1 MWLTLP
7 SWPLLIAGFGLL
19 TLAGLA
25 LAAPPLYGL
34 ALATTAA
41 LALSLLVFL
50 HPMVFVVAWLI
61 ATGATVEM
69 AMHDLIGPGA
79 FQVTIAAEKAGGILL
94 ATICALR
101 WGARPDP
108 FNPAWA
114 FLLMAAFGLALGIHP
129 DLDRADHLRSIIGT
143 LAPFAFCFCRIP
155 RDRALT
161 MLTVIRWCPLIALA
175 LGTTLALAG
184 LRPLFVEGGGARLAG
199 LGHPAFLAGV
209 TMVGVYAC
217 LIATYR
223 RDHAPD
229 RWLLG
234 ANLLILL
241 ATGARAPVAYTAA
254 VVVLTLVCV
263 PSATVPAHRRVFTIL
278 AMVCAMPVLLAL
290 AGDLSDIRLLHLL
303 TTDAAHLSG
312 RERLWPLFEAAADGA
327 PWFGWGIGAG
337 NIVVPPGSAVAKL
350 LKTWAAHNEYLRIR
364 VEGGWIGLALLVA
377 AFIAWVTLRTARLP
391 TADRWIMRLIFL
403 AFAAH
408 AVTDNVLISTP
419 ACVLFTFAAA
429 VFASAGQPPAPEP
442 PPPATRPVSPPGSHF
457 QT

>member
-7 SWPLLIAGFGLL
+7 PWPIALAWYGLMS
-19 TLAGLA
+19 LATLA

-34 ALATTAA
+34 ALAATAA
-41 LALSLLVFL
+41 AAMGLLAFL
-50 HPMVFVVAWLI
+50 HPMPFVIAWLV
-61 ATGATVEM
+61 ATGATIEM
-69 AMHDLIGPGA
+69 AMHDLIGPAA
-79 FQVTIAAEKAGGILL
+79 FQATIAAEKAGGIAL
-94 ATICALR
+94 AAICAVR
-101 WGARPDP
+101 WGARLDP

-114 FLLMAAFGLALGIHP
+114 FLAMAAFGLALGIHP
-129 DLDRADHLRSIIGT
+129 GLDRTDHLRSVIGS

-155 RDRALT
+155 RERALVL
-161 MLTVIRWCPLIALA
+161 LTVIRWCPIIALA
-175 LGTTLALAG
+175 LGAALTLAG

-263 PSATVPAHRRVFTIL
+263 PSAAVPAHRRVFAIL
-278 AMVCAMPVLLAL
+278 AMVCAIPVLLAL

-364 VEGGWIGLALLVA
+364 VDGGWIGLGLLVGL
-377 AFIAWVTLRTARLP
+377 FITWVTIRTARLP
-391 TADRWIMRLIFL
+391 VADRWIMRFIFL

-429 VFASAGQPPAPEP
+429 VFASAAEPAQVAQDRRGGKRE
-442 PPPATRPVSPPGSHF
+442 ALEA
-457 QT
+457 